1 MSEFKSIRLIH
12 MGRIPGWQTQA
23 VYHTVAELM
32 TEDTPDTIIISQ
44 PSDTYVCLG
53 YHQIL
58 DHVFDRAVCEEKNI
72 PIIRRKVGG
81 GGSYLDPDQLFYQ
94 CVFHASRIPANS
106 EKVYKQTL
114 TPVVNALLHFFD
126 VKVELNG
133 THEIEMK
140 GKRIAGIGGGQIGE
154 ASVVVGN
161 ILFDFNFDSMA
172 SVWSVPNEQFRDLG
186 KQAMKDH
193 IITLDDIGSVL
204 SMDTIAN
211 QLIKEY
217 ENYFQRKLNPG
228 GMTIDEIERAGQ
240 VGAFLRSESFLN
252 YIDDANGAATRKPL
266 KISHD
271 VLIHYDEMDV
281 NGENIVG
288 SFRVENGEIHSSK
301 FENVNPELES
311 VVAGQPFEKWKNVIM
326 DELKN
331 GVMA

>member
-1 MSEFKSIRLIH
+1 MKSIRLIH

-81 GGSYLDPDQLFYQ
+81 GGTYLDTDQLFYQ
-94 CVFHASRIPANS
+94 CVFHTSRVPANS
-106 EKVYKQTL
+106 RKVYKQML
-114 TPVVNALLHFFD
+114 MPVVNAFTHLFD
-126 VKVELNG
+126 VNVELKG
-133 THEIEMK
+133 SHEIEVD

-161 ILFDFNFDSMA
+161 ILFGFDFDTMA
-172 SVWSVPNEQFRDLG
+172 SLWSVPNEPFRELA

-204 SMDTIAN
+204 SMDKIAN
-211 QLIKEY
+211 QLIEEY

-240 VGAFLRSESFLN
+240 VGVFLRSESFLN
-252 YIDDANGAATRKPL
+252 YIDDANGSATRKPL
-266 KISHD
+266 KISRD
-271 VLIHYDEMDV
+271 VFIHYDIIDV
-281 NGENIVG
+281 NGEKIAG
-288 SFRVENGEIHSSK
+288 SFRVENGVIHSAK
-301 FENVNPELES
+301 FDNSNPELES
-311 VVAGQPFEKWKNVIM
+311 VVVGQPFEKWKNKTNG
-326 DELKN
+326 ELI
-331 GVMA
+331 